1 MEGIDPKSF
10 EFALT
15 RIDDGFIFENF
26 CKSYLSKILGYEFI
40 PVGGIKDRGIDG
52 LEHLFSRKGH
62 EKILYQF
69 SIEKDCEAK
78 IKKTCNKL
86 EENNIEYDQLTYVT
100 NQDPKKIDL
109 IIDKIIQ
116 LYNKPIRIFGVKWLS
131 AHVNDSKSTIEAYKT
146 FIDSYLHEFNKPGKS
161 YVVGNLIDDP
171 RLFVFLRQQWDV
183 YRKDLEL
190 DKILADT
197 LILYALE
204 DTDPDKGIIKTEEE
218 IFQRIT
224 SLLKYDPKLLQPVVK
239 KRLKVLSKKPTRK
252 IKYHSRLG
260 GYLLPYETRIELQ
273 KRNIEDSI
281 LHENFKKE
289 VEEKFKNYLKD
300 AEVKVKDCLGL
311 IETLLNQ
318 LYYQQGIEFADFIL
332 HSVSKESF
340 EKSLPELVSRVV
352 DESSLVTKNREN
364 VKTALLMTI
373 RDVVYNGTHEQKV
386 FLRKLSNTYTMLFL
400 AHCDPKITTFFS
412 SLASNL
418 NIYVCTSILIPAM
431 SEYYLDTIN
440 RRHWNLLQSAH
451 EAGISLVIN
460 ETILHELAA
469 HFKKITSIY
478 DGQYKDCEY
487 LYTDEIDILYIDE
500 IMLRAYFYSKMRGQT
515 SSFSDFVDN
524 FVSPDLRNIED
535 DLLIWLK
542 DTFGIKYVTDGSLKI
557 KIDQNEFDILSQKL
571 EAEKKTPRQAKTD
584 AKLIL
589 TIFRIREMNNEKTD
603 SGVFG
608 FKTWW
613 LSKDVITQREL
624 SSLFEGK
631 YKTSCYIRPDFLYN
645 YISLTPRTYEVD
657 EAYREIFPTLIG
669 INISYHLP
677 KELTDFVHQQ
687 IKEHKSKNPSRMKMI
702 LRDLVEKIMTD
713 PKLQTRDYVKHFL
726 DERLKELL
734 KKSY

>member
-204 DTDPDKGIIKTEEE
+204 DTDPEKGIIKTEEE

-300 AEVKVKDCLGL
+300 AEEKVKDCWGL

-318 LYYQQGIEFADFIL
+318 LYYHQGIEFADFIL

-373 RDVVYNGTHEQKV
+373 RDVVY
-386 FLRKLSNTYTMLFL
+386 
-400 AHCDPKITTFFS
+400 
-412 SLASNL
+412 
-418 NIYVCTSILIPAM
+418 
-431 SEYYLDTIN
+431 
-440 RRHWNLLQSAH
+440 
-451 EAGISLVIN
+451 
-460 ETILHELAA
+460 
-469 HFKKITSIY
+469 
-478 DGQYKDCEY
+478 
-487 LYTDEIDILYIDE
+487 
-500 IMLRAYFYSKMRGQT
+500 
-515 SSFSDFVDN
+515 
-524 FVSPDLRNIED
+524 
-535 DLLIWLK
+535 
-542 DTFGIKYVTDGSLKI
+542 
-557 KIDQNEFDILSQKL
+557 
-571 EAEKKTPRQAKTD
+571 
-584 AKLIL
+584 
-589 TIFRIREMNNEKTD
+589 
-603 SGVFG
+603 
-608 FKTWW
+608 
-613 LSKDVITQREL
+613 
-624 SSLFEGK
+624 
-631 YKTSCYIRPDFLYN
+631 
-645 YISLTPRTYEVD
+645 
-657 EAYREIFPTLIG
+657 
-669 INISYHLP
+669 
-677 KELTDFVHQQ
+677 
-687 IKEHKSKNPSRMKMI
+687 
-702 LRDLVEKIMTD
+702 
-713 PKLQTRDYVKHFL
+713 
-726 DERLKELL
+726 
-734 KKSY
+734 